1 MKFHA
6 KMPWKPNYES
16 KKVQILGE
24 SKSIFYAGDMTTYTG
39 DGGIGVVSG
48 RVHVNGPRDIANWES
63 A

>member
-1 MKFHA
+1 MNRRKF
-6 KMPWKPNYES
+6 KFWE
-16 KKVQILGE
+16 KV
-24 SKSIFYAGDMTTYTG
+24 SRFYAGDMTTYTG

>member
-1 MKFHA
+1 MKFNA

-16 KKVQILGE
+16 KKVQIWE
-24 SKSIFYAGDMTTYTG
+24 KVSRFYAGDMTTYTG
-39 DGGIGVVSG
+39 DRGIGVVSG

>member
-1 MKFHA
+1 MNQRKF
-6 KMPWKPNYES
+6 KFWE
-16 KKVQILGE
+16 KVSQ
-24 SKSIFYAGDMTTYTG
+24 FYAGDMTTYTG

>member
-1 MKFHA
+1 MQKCPGNQTMNQGKF
-6 KMPWKPNYES
+6 KFW
-16 KKVQILGE
+16 KKV
-24 SKSIFYAGDMTTYTG
+24 SRFYAGDMTTYTG

>member
-1 MKFHA
+1 MNQRKF
-6 KMPWKPNYES
+6 KFWE
-16 KKVQILGE
+16 KV
-24 SKSIFYAGDMTTYTG
+24 SRFYAGDMTTYTG